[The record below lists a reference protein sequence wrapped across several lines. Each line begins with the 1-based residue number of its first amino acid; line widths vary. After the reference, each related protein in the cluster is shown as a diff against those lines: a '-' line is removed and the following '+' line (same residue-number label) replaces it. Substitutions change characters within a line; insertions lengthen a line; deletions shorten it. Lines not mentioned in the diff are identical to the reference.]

1 MKEQMAEEIAI
12 KVENLY
18 IRYKCLQ
25 SLSLK
30 KSIFHWK
37 KSRNDVFEAVKGIS
51 FEIKKGEIVGL
62 IGKNGSGKSTTLRA
76 IAGIFSADEGN
87 ITLNS
92 DSVALLS
99 IGVGFQKKLTG
110 RENIMLSGMLLGYP
124 GEKIEE
130 KMDDIIEFSEL
141 GDFIDKPV
149 RTYSSGMFSK
159 LAFSI
164 TAILEPDIMLVD
176 EVLAVGDAKFKK
188 KSFAKMK
195 KLIADEN
202 RTVVIVSHNMDT
214 LKKLCNRIIWLHDGE
229 IKMIGTVD
237 EVLPAYDLF
246 MS

>member
-1 MKEQMAEEIAI
+1 MKNEVAI
-12 KVENLY
+12 EVDNLY
-18 IRYKCLQ
+18 IRYRGLH
-25 SLSLK
+25 SISLK

-37 KSRNDVFEAVKGIS
+37 KSKKDVYEAVKGIS
-51 FEIKKGEIVGL
+51 FKVNKGEIVGL

-76 IAGIFSADEGN
+76 IAGIFSPDEGT
-87 ITLNS
+87 IKLNS

-110 RENIMLSGMLLGYP
+110 RENVMLSGMLLGYP

-130 KMDDIIEFSEL
+130 KMDEIIEFSEL
-141 GDFIDKPV
+141 GEFIDKPV
-149 RTYSSGMFSK
+149 KTYSSGMFSK

-188 KSFAKMK
+188 KSYAKMK
-195 KLIADEN
+195 QLIADEN
-202 RTVVIVSHNMDT
+202 RTVLIVSHNT
-214 LKKLCNRIIWLHDGE
+214 ETIKKLCNRIIWLHEGE
-229 IKMIGTVD
+229 IKMIGSVD
-237 EVLPAYDLF
+237 EVLPVYDEF

>member
-1 MKEQMAEEIAI
+1 MNNEMAIE
-12 KVENLY
+12 VENLR
-18 IRYKCLQ
+18 IRYRCLH
-25 SLSLK
+25 SVSLK
-30 KSIFHWK
+30 KNIFHWK
-37 KSRNDVFEAVKGIS
+37 KRKKDVFEAVKGVTFS
-51 FEIKKGEIVGL
+51 IKKGEIVGL

-76 IAGIFSADEGN
+76 IAGIFSPDEGS
-87 ITLNS
+87 IKLNS

-130 KMDDIIEFSEL
+130 KMDEIIEFSEL

-149 RTYSSGMFSK
+149 KTYSSGMFSK

-164 TAILEPDIMLVD
+164 TAVLEPDIMLVD

-195 KLIADEN
+195 KLIADDN
-202 RTVVIVSHNMDT
+202 RTVLIVSHNTET
-214 LKKLCNRIIWLHDGE
+214 LKKLCNRIIWLHEGE
-229 IKMIGTVD
+229 IKMIGEVD
-237 EVLPAYDLF
+237 EVLTAYDEF

>member
-1 MKEQMAEEIAI
+1 MNNEIAI
-12 KVENLY
+12 EVENLK
-18 IRYKCLQ
+18 IRYRCLH
-25 SLSLK
+25 SVSLK

-37 KSRNDVFEAVKGIS
+37 KRKKDVFEAVKGVS
-51 FEIKKGEIVGL
+51 FSIKKGEIVGL

-76 IAGIFSADEGN
+76 IAGIFSPDEGS
-87 ITLNS
+87 IKLNS

-130 KMDDIIEFSEL
+130 KMDEIIEFSEL

-149 RTYSSGMFSK
+149 KTYSSGMFSK

-164 TAILEPDIMLVD
+164 TAVLEPDIMLVD

-188 KSFAKMK
+188 KSENKMME
-195 KLIADEN
+195 LIDGGT
-202 RTVVIVSHNMDT
+202 TVLFVSHS
-214 LKKLCNRIIWLHDGE
+214 LSQVQRICNKAMILDHG
-229 IKMIGTVD
+229 KMIAFGDINEISVQYEKMT
-237 EVLPAYDLF
+237 E
-246 MS
+246 

>member
-1 MKEQMAEEIAI
+1 MKDEIAI
-12 KVENLY
+12 EVDNLH
-18 IRYKCLQ
+18 IRYRCLQ
-25 SLSLK
+25 SMSLK
-30 KSIFHWK
+30 KSFFHWK
-37 KSRNDVFEAVKGIS
+37 KSSKEVFEAVKGIS
-51 FEIKKGEIVGL
+51 FQIHKGEIVGL

-76 IAGIFSADEGN
+76 IAGIFSPDEGS
-87 ITLNS
+87 IQLNS
-92 DSVALLS
+92 DSIALLS
-99 IGVGFQKKLTG
+99 IGVGFQKILTG

-130 KMDDIIEFSEL
+130 KMDEIIEFSEL
-141 GDFIDKPV
+141 GEFIDKPV

-188 KSFAKMK
+188 KSYAKMK
-195 KLIADEN
+195 QLIADEN
-202 RTVVIVSHNMDT
+202 RTVLIVSHNT
-214 LKKLCNRIIWLHDGE
+214 ETIKKLCDRVIWLHEGE

-237 EVLPAYDLF
+237 EVLPKYDEF

>member
-1 MKEQMAEEIAI
+1 MKNEIAI
-12 KVENLY
+12 EVDNLY
-18 IRYKCLQ
+18 IRYRCLQ
-25 SLSLK
+25 SVSLK
-30 KSIFHWK
+30 KSVFHWK
-37 KSRNDVFEAVKGIS
+37 KSKKDIFEAVKGIS
-51 FEIKKGEIVGL
+51 FKINRGEIVGL

-76 IAGIFSADEGN
+76 IAGIFSPDEGS
-87 ITLNS
+87 IKLNS

-130 KMDDIIEFSEL
+130 KMDEIIEFSEL
-141 GDFIDKPV
+141 GEFIDKPV
-149 RTYSSGMFSK
+149 KTYSSGMFSK

-188 KSFAKMK
+188 KSYAKMK
-195 KLIADEN
+195 QLIADEN
-202 RTVVIVSHNMDT
+202 RTVLIVSHNT
-214 LKKLCNRIIWLHDGE
+214 ETIKKLCDRIIWLHEGE
-229 IKMIGTVD
+229 IKMIGSVD
-237 EVLPAYDLF
+237 EVLPVYDEF